1 MTPAEAKEATL
12 VTGPT
17 GHVRNHGVHFSTG
30 HGWTLGSCGRDWSLP
45 QARTFKRDDNIL
57 TGCVVGGRPGLGFV
71 KAGGKLEVGWERR
84 SEMEAW
90 AGRNGRFH
98 LQRVGRTHN
107 KPAMSESYRR
117 ETKLYK
123 IQSFAHL

>member
-1 MTPAEAKEATL
+1 MSVITVSTL
-12 VTGPT
+12 VLTTAGHWAHVAET
-17 GHVRNHGVHFSTG
+17 GHCLRLELSSETTTSAPV
-30 HGWTLGSCGRDWSLP
+30 
-45 QARTFKRDDNIL
+45 

-107 KPAMSESYRR
+107 KPAKSECYRR
-117 ETKLYK
+117 ETKLYN
-123 IQSFAHL
+123 IQSFRTP